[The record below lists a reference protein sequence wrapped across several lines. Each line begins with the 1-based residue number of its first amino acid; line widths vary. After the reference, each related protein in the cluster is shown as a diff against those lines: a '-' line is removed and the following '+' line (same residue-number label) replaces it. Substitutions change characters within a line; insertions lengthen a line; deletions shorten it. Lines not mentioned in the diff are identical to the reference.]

1 MRGIVF
7 TEFLDMV
14 EARHSLAVVD
24 AVIARAG
31 IASGGA
37 YTAVGNYPAA
47 EMHALV
53 GALAAETGTS
63 TSGLLE
69 AFGEH
74 LAITFAAGY
83 PQMFA
88 IHRTAMEFLCR
99 VEGYIHIQV
108 RSLYPDAE
116 LPSFEVVERTDDRV
130 VMVYRSPR
138 AMSALAI
145 GLIRGVGL
153 HFGEPLAVT
162 AEPLAVDGSAV
173 RLVITRVAA

>member
-1 MRGIVF
+1 MTGVIF
-7 TEFLDMV
+7 TEFLGMV
-14 EARHSLAVVD
+14 ESRHSLTVVD

-31 IASGGA
+31 VASGGA

-53 GALAAETGTS
+53 GALAAVTGSS
-63 TSGLLE
+63 TAELLE

-74 LAITFAAGY
+74 LATVFASGY
-83 PQMFA
+83 PQHFA
-88 IHRTAMEFLCR
+88 THRTAMDLVCA
-99 VEGYIHIQV
+99 VEGYIHLAV
-108 RSLYPDAE
+108 RSIYPYAE
-116 LPSFEVVERTDDRV
+116 LPSFELVERTADRV
-130 VMVYRSPR
+130 VLIYRSPR

-145 GLIRGVGL
+145 GLVRGVGH

-162 AEPLAVDGSAV
+162 AEPLAADGSAV